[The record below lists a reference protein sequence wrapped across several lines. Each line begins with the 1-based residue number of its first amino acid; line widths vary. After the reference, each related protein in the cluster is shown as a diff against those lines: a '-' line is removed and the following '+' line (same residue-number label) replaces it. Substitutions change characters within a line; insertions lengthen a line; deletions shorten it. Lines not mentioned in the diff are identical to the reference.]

1 MTVYTNKYN
10 YKKKLEDIPK
20 WDIPE
25 IEKIKISEFANEYAN
40 GRITGRIGKNVDG
53 TIEDVLCKLKLPLS
67 FINKSF
73 DEIKEDDLCDFVDS
87 LMQDKIKKKV
97 RKKINGKLKWVETG
111 NYAKKGKDKFLK
123 NLALYLKFRLEDQP
137 DKLTKCLKIVKVILT
152 HVKKEP
158 ESLSYEDFNKV
169 YESCSDLC
177 HRYYLLVNVWGGFRA
192 SEFHGVTE
200 PDIFLPNI
208 EKGEEYVRIWIKHD
222 NSKTRGRMVTLYGP
236 NCHNIVTQYLDKR
249 KQDGLKSNDPVF
261 EKTHNAVKLWLRRL
275 GNKFSL
281 PLHPHLFRSTC
292 ATWLVDKSIL
302 KSYTDLVEFFGWAY
316 GTMVP
321 NDYLNRSGINL
332 KHIDEN
338 VKQSRFEELK
348 LDLEKQKECNRIQRI
363 KANNDTAKLEAEL
376 NSFNLRTKALEKEKE
391 RTNKLIN
398 ELINE
403 VSESK

>member
-1 MTVYTNKYN
+1 MTVYTNKYD

-87 LMQDKIKKKV
+87 L
-97 RKKINGKLKWVETG
+97 
-111 NYAKKGKDKFLK
+111 KGKDKFLK
-123 NLALYLKFRLEDQP
+123 NLALYLKFRLENQP
-137 DKLTKCLKIVKVILT
+137 DKLTKFLKIVKVILT

-158 ESLSYEDFNKV
+158 KSLSYEDFNKI

-200 PDIFLPNI
+200 PDIILPNI
-208 EKGEEYVRIWIKHD
+208 EKGEEYVRIWIKHE
-222 NSKTRGRMVTLYGP
+222 NSKTRGRMITLYGP
-236 NCHNIVTQYLDKR
+236 NCHNIVKQYLEER
-249 KQDGLKSNDPVF
+249 KQDGLKPNDPVF

-275 GNKFSL
+275 GKKFSL

-321 NDYLNRSGINL
+321 NDYLNRNGIKL

-338 VKQSRFEELK
+338 VKQSRFE
-348 LDLEKQKECNRIQRI
+348 D
-363 KANNDTAKLEAEL
+363 
-376 NSFNLRTKALEKEKE
+376 
-391 RTNKLIN
+391 
-398 ELINE
+398 
-403 VSESK
+403 